1 MNKGKK
7 KRVADIAEKLGVG
20 LSLGVLVQ
28 GAFAKELTYSV
39 YVGSAVIVAV
49 AFVLL
54 AVSIAL
60 SQED

>member
-1 MNKGKK
+1 VDKGRR

-28 GAFAKELTYSV
+28 GAFAKEITYSI

-49 AFVLL
+49 ALALL
-54 AVSIAL
+54 AVSIVL

>member
-1 MNKGKK
+1 VNKGRK

-28 GAFAKELTYSV
+28 GAFAKEITYSI

-49 AFVLL
+49 ALALL
-54 AVSIAL
+54 TVSIVL